1 VAKAIFFYAFR
12 KSISQIFMKAL
23 YKSKKEDIIKIGNRF
38 PQLGEIKR

>member
-1 VAKAIFFYAFR
+1 
-12 KSISQIFMKAL
+12 MKAL